1 MSITRVTHG
10 STVAAAQ
17 RNLQAAMQRLA
28 STQDKASTLKE
39 ISRPSDDPGAAAEAM
54 AVRGAQRAAEQHS
67 RNVDN
72 ANGWLTTA
80 DTALSTA
87 TNLLH
92 QVRDTVLSGA
102 NQGVLPPAARE
113 ALAVQLDN
121 LHGEL
126 LNAANSQY
134 MGRSVFAGTSDAAAA
149 FEVDGSFNG
158 VPNSTV
164 TRRVSENTTVRVD
177 ADGAAAFG
185 NGDTSVFALVK
196 GLAEDL
202 RAGDPVSARLGEID
216 EKLNS
221 VLAAQATIG
230 ATHASVLTVENALAG
245 QKVTLEA
252 RRSGLEDADLAAV
265 ALELQTQELAYR
277 AALSASAKVI
287 QPSLMDYLR

>member
-17 RNLQAAMQRLA
+17 RNLQTAMHRLA
-28 STQDKASTLKE
+28 SVQDKAATLKE
-39 ISRPSDDPGAAAEAM
+39 ISRPSDNPGAAAEAM
-54 AVRGAQRAAEQHS
+54 SVRGAQRAADQHS

-80 DTALSTA
+80 DSALSTA

-92 QVRDTVLSGA
+92 QVRDLAMSGA
-102 NQGVLPPAARE
+102 NQGVLPQSARD
-113 ALAVQLDN
+113 ALAVQLEN

-126 LNAANSQY
+126 LGAANSRY

-149 FEVDGSFNG
+149 FGADGSFNG
-158 VPNSTV
+158 IANSEV
-164 TRRVSENTTVRVD
+164 TRRVGENTTVRVD

-185 NGDTSVFALVK
+185 EGPDSVFATVQS
-196 GLAEDL
+196 LAADL
-202 RAGDPVSARLGEID
+202 RAGNPIGARLAEVD
-216 EKLNS
+216 AHLRS
-221 VLAAQATIG
+221 VLATQATIG
-230 ATHASVLTVENALAG
+230 ATHASVLRAENSLAD

-252 RRSGLEDADLAAV
+252 RRSGLEDADLATV
-265 ALELQTQELAYR
+265 ALDLQTQELAYR
-277 AALSASAKVI
+277 AALAASAKVI

>member
-17 RNLQAAMQRLA
+17 RNLQTAMHRLA
-28 STQDKASTLKE
+28 SIQDKAATLKE
-39 ISRPSDDPGAAAEAM
+39 ISRPSDNPGAAAEAM
-54 AVRGAQRAAEQHS
+54 AVRGAQRAADQHS

-80 DTALSTA
+80 DSALSTA

-92 QVRDTVLSGA
+92 QVRDLTMSGA
-102 NQGVLPPAARE
+102 NQGVLPQSARD
-113 ALAVQLDN
+113 ALAVQLEN

-126 LNAANSQY
+126 LSAANSRY
-134 MGRSVFAGTSDAAAA
+134 MGRSVFAGTSDAATA
-149 FEVDGSFNG
+149 FGADGSFNG
-158 VPNSTV
+158 IANSEV
-164 TRRVSENTTVRVD
+164 TRRVGENTTVRVD

-185 NGDTSVFALVK
+185 EGADSVFATVQ

-202 RAGDPVSARLGEID
+202 RAGNPVGARLAEVD
-216 EKLNS
+216 AHLRN
-221 VLAAQATIG
+221 VLATQATLG
-230 ATHASVLTVENALAG
+230 ATHAAVLRAEDSLAD

-252 RRSGLEDADLAAV
+252 RRSGLEDADLATV
-265 ALELQTQELAYR
+265 ALDLQTQELAYR
-277 AALSASAKVI
+277 AALAASAKVI

>member
-1 MSITRVTHG
+1 MSISRVTHG
-10 STVAAAQ
+10 STVANAQ
-17 RNLQAAMQRLA
+17 RNLQTAMHRLA
-28 STQDKASTLKE
+28 TVQDKAATLKE

-54 AVRGAQRAAEQHS
+54 AVRGEQRAAEQHS

-72 ANGWLTTA
+72 ASGWLTTA
-80 DTALSTA
+80 DSALSTA

-92 QVRDTVLSGA
+92 QVRDVVMSGA
-102 NQGVLPPAARE
+102 NHGALPQAARE

-149 FEVDGSFNG
+149 FEADGAFNG
-158 VPNSTV
+158 VENSTV
-164 TRRVSENTTVRVD
+164 NRRVGANTSVRVD

-185 NGDTSVFALVK
+185 EGPTSVFALVTS
-196 GLAEDL
+196 LAEDL
-202 RAGDPVSARLGEID
+202 RAGASVGPRLAEVDARLND
-216 EKLNS
+216 
-221 VLAAQATIG
+221 VLATQATIG
-230 ATHASVLTVENALAG
+230 AAHASVLKAENALAD

-252 RRSGLEDADLAAV
+252 RRSGLEDADLAQV
-265 ALELQTQELAYR
+265 ALDLQTQELAYR
-277 AALSASAKVI
+277 AALASSAKVI

>member
-17 RNLQAAMQRLA
+17 RNLQTAMHRLA
-28 STQDKASTLKE
+28 SIQDKAATLKE
-39 ISRPSDDPGAAAEAM
+39 ISRPSDNPGAAAEAM
-54 AVRGAQRAAEQHS
+54 AVRGAQRAADQHS

-80 DTALSTA
+80 DSALSTA

-92 QVRDTVLSGA
+92 QVRDLTMSGA
-102 NQGVLPPAARE
+102 NQGVLPQSARD
-113 ALAVQLDN
+113 ALAVQLEN

-126 LNAANSQY
+126 LGAANSRY
-134 MGRSVFAGTSDAAAA
+134 MGRSVFAGTSDAATA
-149 FEVDGSFNG
+149 FGSDGSFNG
-158 VPNSTV
+158 IANSEV
-164 TRRVSENTTVRVD
+164 TRRVGENTTVRVD

-185 NGDTSVFALVK
+185 EGADSVFATVQ

-202 RAGDPVSARLGEID
+202 RAGNPVGARLAEVD
-216 EKLNS
+216 AHLRN
-221 VLAAQATIG
+221 VLATQATLG
-230 ATHASVLTVENALAG
+230 ATHAAVLRAEDSLAD

-252 RRSGLEDADLAAV
+252 RRSGLEDADLATV
-265 ALELQTQELAYR
+265 ALDLQTQELAYR
-277 AALSASAKVI
+277 AALAASAKVI